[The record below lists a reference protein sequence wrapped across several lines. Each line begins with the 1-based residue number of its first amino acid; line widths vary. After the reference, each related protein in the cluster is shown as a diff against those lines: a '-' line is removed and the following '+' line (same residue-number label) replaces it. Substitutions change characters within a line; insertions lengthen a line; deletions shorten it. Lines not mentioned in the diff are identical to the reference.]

1 MQEGRPY
8 AVAFVDIRMP
18 PGWDGIETVCRIW
31 EVDPEIL
38 VVICSA
44 YSDYSWE
51 EMVRK
56 LGRNDRFLILKKPF
70 DNVEVRQCAMALTE
84 RWSVS
89 RTDVLTGLLNRR
101 AFQGHL
107 KMEWG
112 RAVSKGTPLSCAMVD
127 LDYFKRINDTLGHQ
141 AGDQVLKRM
150 AELLQSQCRTTDY
163 LCRYGGEELCVLLP
177 NASEEVAAAWAER
190 ARHAVEAATVTIGDR
205 DVRITTSIGVAQAL
219 GTNDSVEQLIDR
231 ADQALIVAKKLGR
244 NKVMCASA
252 MSESGA
258 ALEQVRLHGALF
270 RGVQAASV
278 MTSPVAC
285 LPLTTTVGDAADFLR
300 HMHVN
305 SAPVV
310 DAQGKLVGVLSEM
323 DVICVLPIHDAWRM
337 SIEQVM
343 QRTFVSFEEDAP
355 LEAICEF
362 LSRVTVRRVFVVR
375 QGAPVG
381 VISQGNLLRWYGSQV
396 SAGRVPDGG
405 VEPPP
410 TNAANRQRLL
420 EGADAI
426 AKCAARLS
434 KHAGDSRHDPLTPVV
449 ERVRKIQD
457 LIDALLASSQ
467 GKNIPIDLTDSDSFP
482 ASAVG
487 CVPNSPS
494 K

>member
-1 MQEGRPY
+1 MSHKSPYRILLIDDQEAIHEDYRKVLGRQLPATTAVSRAAAELFGDDPASTVEWEGFELTSAMQGQQGFELVQRSMQEGRPY

-244 NKVMCASA
+244 NKVRCASA
-252 MSESGA
+252 MS
-258 ALEQVRLHGALF
+258 
-270 RGVQAASV
+270 
-278 MTSPVAC
+278 
-285 LPLTTTVGDAADFLR
+285 
-300 HMHVN
+300 
-305 SAPVV
+305 
-310 DAQGKLVGVLSEM
+310 
-323 DVICVLPIHDAWRM
+323 
-337 SIEQVM
+337 
-343 QRTFVSFEEDAP
+343 
-355 LEAICEF
+355 
-362 LSRVTVRRVFVVR
+362 
-375 QGAPVG
+375 
-381 VISQGNLLRWYGSQV
+381 
-396 SAGRVPDGG
+396 
-405 VEPPP
+405 
-410 TNAANRQRLL
+410 
-420 EGADAI
+420 
-426 AKCAARLS
+426 
-434 KHAGDSRHDPLTPVV
+434 
-449 ERVRKIQD
+449 
-457 LIDALLASSQ
+457 
-467 GKNIPIDLTDSDSFP
+467 
-482 ASAVG
+482 
-487 CVPNSPS
+487 
-494 K
+494 